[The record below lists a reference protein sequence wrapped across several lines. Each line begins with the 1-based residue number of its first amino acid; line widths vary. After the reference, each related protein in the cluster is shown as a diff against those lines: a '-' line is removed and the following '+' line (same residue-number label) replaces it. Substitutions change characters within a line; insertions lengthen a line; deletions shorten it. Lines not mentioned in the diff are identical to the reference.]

1 MPIVIVPKRK
11 TDRSR
16 SKERMKSA
24 VKKRTGSKKANMGG
38 RKKVMKKGRY

>member
-16 SKERMKSA
+16 SKARMKSA
-24 VKKRTGSKKANMGG
+24 VKKRVDSKKRNMGG